1 MGGGKGGSADQ
12 SGMMQALV
20 SAQAAQQAY
29 QLGGQ
34 ELDWSKQQWAQ
45 EYPYMQQIAQGQINT
60 QNQTA
65 DFSRNQ
71 QSFYESQYQPM
82 EASYNKIATQWAS
95 PQNIALQSS
104 MASANT
110 AEAIN
115 SQKSSAQEQLEGYG
129 VNPGATRFASL
140 GAAMGV
146 QGGAAE
152 AGAGTAAAMATK
164 MQGMQ
169 LVGGAVNTGRGFP
182 NAVASLSGA
191 STGAGAAGS
200 QGITSGMQTGSNM
213 MTAPSAWYN
222 AGANNMSVYTGA
234 VNGYNQAQVGFAQA
248 NAAEMAG
255 FGSMAGG
262 LMGMAMFH
270 PWAEKGGPIEQYD
283 DGGTVGGLA
292 GGAEATGS
300 GTGYSGSESGGAG
313 GGFAEGLSSSMR
325 MGNSMRMAQMSR
337 AMRTAI
343 PPKGYQDGGVISESA
358 PIGAAI
364 PGRYFQAGP
373 AAQQPQPANNN
384 QPPPPIPPQNGTPG
398 GIITPQMSPSKGQVP
413 DDVDAKLTVGEF
425 VMPLDVVRFKGK
437 EYFYKQIDSARK
449 QEAIQSSRG
458 DIGGEPVMGIPS
470 RNPQFVSRPN
480 AMPAMPARAVA

>member
-1 MGGGKGGSADQ
+1 MGGGKGGQADQ

-29 QLGGQ
+29 QLGSQ

-45 EYPYMQQIAQGQINT
+45 EYPYMQQIAQGQIQT

-71 QSFYESQYQPM
+71 QQFYEQQYQPM
-82 EASYNKIATQWAS
+82 EAQYNKQAEEWAS

-104 MASANT
+104 EASANV
-110 AEAIN
+110 AEGIN
-115 SQKSSAQEQLEGYG
+115 AQKASAQQQLEGYG

-152 AGAGTAAAMATK
+152 AGAGTQAAMATK

-191 STGAGAAGS
+191 STGAGQAGS

-213 MTAPSAWYN
+213 MTAPSQWWN

-248 NAAEMAG
+248 NASEMAG
-255 FGSMAGG
+255 FGSAAGS

-270 PWAEKGGPIEQYD
+270 PWAEKGGPIERYE
-283 DGGTVGGLA
+283 DGGTVIALPRRPNPYSSGGHYSPPMGFA
-292 GGAEATGS
+292 DGGA
-300 GTGYSGSESGGAG
+300 
-313 GGFAEGLSSSMR
+313 
-325 MGNSMRMAQMSR
+325 
-337 AMRTAI
+337 I
-343 PPKGYQDGGVISESA
+343 P
-358 PIGAAI
+358 
-364 PGRYFQAGP
+364 RYFQAGP
-373 AAQQPQPANNN
+373 AAQPVQPGQPQPQ

-425 VMPLDVVRFKGK
+425 VMPLDVVRWKGK
-437 EYFYKQIDSARK
+437 EYWYKQIDSARK
-449 QEAIQSSRG
+449 QETEANMRG

-480 AMPAMPARAVA
+480 AMPGQPGVMPARAVA

>member
-1 MGGGKGGSADQ
+1 MGGGKGGQADQ

-29 QLGGQ
+29 ALGSQ
-34 ELDWSKQQWAQ
+34 ELDWAKTQWGQ
-45 EYPYMQQIAQGQINT
+45 EYPYMQQIAQSQIDT
-60 QNQTA
+60 QKQTE

-71 QSFYESQYQPM
+71 QQFYEQQYQPQ
-82 EASYNKIATQWAS
+82 EADLNKKAQEWAS

-104 MASANT
+104 AASANV
-110 AEAIN
+110 AEGIN
-115 SQKSSAQEQLEGYG
+115 AQKESAQQQLEGYG

-152 AGAGTAAAMATK
+152 AGAGTQAAMATK

-169 LVGGAVNTGRGFP
+169 LEGQTVNTGRGFP

-191 STGAGAAGS
+191 STGAGSAGS

-213 MTAPSAWYN
+213 MTAPTAWYN

-248 NAAEMAG
+248 SASEMAG
-255 FGSMAGG
+255 FGSAAGS

-270 PWAEKGGPIEQYD
+270 PWAEKGGPIERYD
-283 DGGTVGGLA
+283 DGGTVGIPPRGQPNPYSSGGHYSPPVGLA
-292 GGAEATGS
+292 
-300 GTGYSGSESGGAG
+300 
-313 GGFAEGLSSSMR
+313 
-325 MGNSMRMAQMSR
+325 
-337 AMRTAI
+337 
-343 PPKGYQDGGVISESA
+343 DGGVI
-358 PIGAAI
+358 PT
-364 PGRYFQAGP
+364 RYFQAGP
-373 AAQQPQPANNN
+373 TAQQPQQPGQPQ

-398 GIITPQMSPSKGQVP
+398 GIISPQMSPSKGQVP

-449 QEAIQSSRG
+449 QEAMQNSRG

-470 RNPQFVSRPN
+470 RNPAFVSRPN
-480 AMPAMPARAVA
+480 AMPGQPGAMPAMPA